1 MKCATQGYNILDKC
15 YGNVADA
22 FVAKPKPP
30 LSNCDH
36 NTIHLIPIYKTL
48 LKRSKPQT
56 KTVLVW
62 SDDNIKI
69 LKGCFACTDWELF
82 HNMDIEDATET
93 ITDYIKFCV
102 DTVVEKKT
110 INVFPNNKSCI
121 TNEIKECLNRNK
133 LAFNNKVKTELKLV
147 QKELNG
153 LLKEARKNI
162 EHIFYF
168 EDSRKL
174 WDSMKFVTNM
184 EPDRKR
190 LITSNEQQRANYL
203 KYFFLRFESPLEE
216 LGI

>member
-1 MKCATQGYNILDKC
+1 MKCATRGYNILDKC

-110 INVFPNNKSCI
+110 ITVFPNNKSCI
-121 TNEIKECLNRNK
+121 TKEIKECLNRNK

-153 LLKEARKNI
+153 LLKEARKKYRA
-162 EHIFYF
+162 HFL
-168 EDSRKL
+168 L
-174 WDSMKFVTNM
+174 WGFQEIMGLYEICDQYGTWPEK
-184 EPDRKR
+184 
-190 LITSNEQQRANYL
+190 AY
-203 KYFFLRFESPLEE
+203 Y
-216 LGI
+216 